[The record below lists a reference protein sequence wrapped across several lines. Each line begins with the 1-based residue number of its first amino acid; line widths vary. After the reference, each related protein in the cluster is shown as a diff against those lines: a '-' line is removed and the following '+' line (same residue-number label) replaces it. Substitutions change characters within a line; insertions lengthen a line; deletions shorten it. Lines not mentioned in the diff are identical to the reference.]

1 MPDWW
6 VDIQKGMKQN
16 PNSSGVK
23 QTINN
28 KCYEEVSQ
36 GRGTECKRRG
46 SCFTQGGQGKPFRG
60 LKEEINREISGR
72 ASEAEQ
78 Q

>member
-1 MPDWW
+1 M
-6 VDIQKGMKQN
+6 GGHSERNEN

-28 KCYEEVSQ
+28 KCCEEVSQ

-46 SCFTQGGQGKPFRG
+46 SCFTRGGQGKPFRG